1 MKTKKR
7 SNTTTAPAQSKP
19 RGEAGRPLVFPV
31 EELHV
36 FKLGEWIVFHR
47 QSSVLKGRGLFGE
60 TGEIVLKG
68 VIIRKDQAATP
79 ATIKLKSHAAEA
91 IEFEIPGDSWLRWIQ
106 AGVIIG
112 ERFSLYESDGTTTT
126 LRPGRREDSTIA
138 TLVWQS
144 WREWMTEE
152 FQADCKERN
161 ILLLNAAAESLRPRW
176 RGVTTGALR
185 KHLKRLG
192 LSMS

>member
-1 MKTKKR
+1 MKTR
-7 SNTTTAPAQSKP
+7 NTNTAPKANKT

-60 TGEIVLKG
+60 NGEIVLKG
-68 VIIRKDQAATP
+68 VIIRKDQVATP
-79 ATIKLKSHAAEA
+79 ATIQLKAHAAQP
-91 IEFEIPGDSWLRWIQ
+91 IEFSIPNDNWLRWIQ

-112 ERFSLYESDGTTTT
+112 ERFTIYETDGEATT
-126 LRPGRREDSTIA
+126 LRPGRREDSAIA